1 MIAAILIAGIAF
13 AGAPPVDAIP
23 WDSTLVTDS
32 VMSKIDGELLYVAD
46 HWCYFIS
53 KEKYEAE
60 MLGMRAAQDVKSIK
74 RDLEVIKA
82 ILKESEQ

>member
-1 MIAAILIAGIAF
+1 MMTALIIAGIAF
-13 AGAPPVDAIP
+13 AGAPPVDVIP
-23 WDSTLVTDS
+23 WDSVLVADS
-32 VMSKIDGELLYVAD
+32 VMSKVDGELLYVAD

-53 KEKYEAE
+53 KSKYESE